1 MIAEIILLLAII
13 GIFLIVARRL
23 PEAIRE
29 QQQEATA
36 QQNAPAPA
44 TASPVMQPQARGW
57 HWPWQRQKGSDQ
69 AAAVTP
75 TEQLPTVQPPTNE
88 AQRETLLSDEAFL
101 REGDDYLKSGKL
113 KEAERAYLRG
123 VAKNP
128 KNPRLYNRLGAIYLK
143 QRNYRDALEAFEAAR
158 DFDGSKASRHY
169 NVALAAWQLGN
180 LSKAR
185 EAIKQAIALDPQSVK
200 YQELRAQMEQ
210 A

>member
-1 MIAEIILLLAII
+1 MIAEIILFLAILA
-13 GIFLIVARRL
+13 IFIIVARRL
-23 PEAIRE
+23 PDAMRGEHRE
-29 QQQEATA
+29 DVGQPTA
-36 QQNAPAPA
+36 ESAPSVP
-44 TASPVMQPQARGW
+44 RRW
-57 HWPWQRQKGSDQ
+57 FWQRAEPAVTAEPQ
-69 AAAVTP
+69 AAAR
-75 TEQLPTVQPPTNE
+75 TEPSNETQRQTV
-88 AQRETLLSDEAFL
+88 LSDDAL
-101 REGDDYLKSGKL
+101 LKEGDEYLKAGKL
-113 KEAERAYLRG
+113 REAERAYLRG

-185 EAIKQAIALDPQSVK
+185 EAIGEAIRLDPKSVK
-200 YQELRAQMEQ
+200 YTELQQQMENP

>member
-13 GIFLIVARRL
+13 GIFIIVARRL
-23 PEAIRE
+23 PEALQE
-29 QQQEATA
+29 QQNESTTST
-36 QQNAPAPA
+36 PAVV
-44 TASPVMQPQARGW
+44 TTPQRKTW
-57 HWPWQRQKGSDQ
+57 RWPWSRPKT
-69 AAAVTP
+69 AAPDVASSATIPAVIVP
-75 TEQLPTVQPPTNE
+75 QPTNE
-88 AQRETLLSDEAFL
+88 VQRQTLLSDEAFL
-101 REGDDYLKSGKL
+101 REGDDYLKSSKL

-143 QRNYRDALEAFEAAR
+143 QRNYRDAVEAFEAAR
-158 DFDGSKASRHY
+158 DFDGTKASRHY

-185 EAIKQAIALDPQSVK
+185 DAIKQAILLDPQSAK
-200 YQELRAQMEQ
+200 YQDLSNQMEQ

>member
-1 MIAEIILLLAII
+1 MIAEIILLIAII
-13 GIFLIVARRL
+13 GMFVIVARRL
-23 PEAIRE
+23 PEALRE
-29 QQQEATA
+29 TKQGSGAAHVA
-36 QQNAPAPA
+36 QP
-44 TASPVMQPQARGW
+44 ASPKAAWR
-57 HWPWQRQKGSDQ
+57 WPWQRRADAAPART
-69 AAAVTP
+69 AAAPTP
-75 TEQLPTVQPPTNE
+75 AIPVAQPAPPSNEQ
-88 AQRETLLSDEAFL
+88 QRQTLLSDESFL
-101 REGDDYLKSGKL
+101 REGDDYLKAGKL

-185 EAIKQAIALDPQSVK
+185 DAISQAIALDPGSAK
-200 YQELRAQMEQ
+200 YAELQDQMGKP

>member
-1 MIAEIILLLAII
+1 MLAEIILLLAII
-13 GIFLIVARRL
+13 GMFIIVARRL
-23 PEAIRE
+23 PDAIKE
-29 QQQEATA
+29 SQAA
-36 QQNAPAPA
+36 QPPA
-44 TASPVMQPQARGW
+44 TALPPVPRPAATRPAW
-57 HWPWQRQKGSDQ
+57 RWPWQRQQ
-69 AAAVTP
+69 AGIPAVSAP
-75 TEQLPTVQPPTNE
+75 VPAVQPQPGISNE
-88 AQRETLLSDEAFL
+88 EQRQALLSDESFL
-101 REGDDYLKSGKL
+101 REGDDYLKGGKL

-185 EAIKQAIALDPQSVK
+185 EAIGKAIVLDPGSAK
-200 YQELRAQMEQ
+200 YAELQEQMGRPS
-210 A
+210 

>member
-1 MIAEIILLLAII
+1 MIAEIILLIAII
-13 GIFLIVARRL
+13 GIFIIVARRL

-29 QQQEATA
+29 QHEATT
-36 QQNAPAPA
+36 QM
-44 TASPVMQPQARGW
+44 TPVESTPTPTTGW
-57 HWPWQRQKGSDQ
+57 KWPWQRRDDS
-69 AAAVTP
+69 ALTTP
-75 TEQLPTVQPPTNE
+75 VATVPPVVASVPQQTNE
-88 AQRETLLSDEAFL
+88 VQRQTLLSDEAFL
-101 REGDDYLKSGKL
+101 REGDDYLKTGKL

-185 EAIKQAIALDPQSVK
+185 EAIKQAIALDAQSVK
-200 YQELRAQMEQ
+200 YQELRNQMEQ